1 MYNIGIFNMLDSTNI
16 LERIK
21 QLKEDRRI
29 SIESKSAHIEN
40 VNTNTESLSLRDLHM
55 KLALLCYSYVES
67 YKESP
72 HFWFARYYLE
82 RSMCPRAKLNLDKA
96 VNLDKDKLHHMKSQL
111 SNIIDTIDIII
122 SQHNE

>member
-1 MYNIGIFNMLDSTNI
+1 MLDSTNI

-21 QLKEDRRI
+21 QLKEDRQQE
-29 SIESKSAHIEN
+29 IESKSAHIS
-40 VNTNTESLSLRDLHM
+40 VTNNNMESLSLRDLHM
-55 KLALLCYSYVES
+55 RLALLLYSYVDS
-67 YKESP
+67 YKTGS

-96 VNLDKDKLHHMKSQL
+96 VNLDKDKLQHMRSQL

-122 SQHNE
+122 LQQSE